1 MKATARGPSFAFAEL
16 LDLNALYF
24 HSELEEFVPAEK
36 WDEDADCE
44 ENVTFM
50 LFTARSL

>member
-1 MKATARGPSFAFAEL
+1 L
-16 LDLNALYF
+16 LDLKSFYF
-24 HSELEEFVPAEK
+24 HSEQEEFVPATE

-50 LFTARSL
+50 LFTHRNV